1 MVDKFN
7 SLRDRTLELKDVFT
21 PELLRLQRPEDN
33 RRFNEILNED
43 VFVSEELFDQLK
55 ELIKIRNA
63 TVTLKAEDYEALIA
77 AHLNGFSKEK
87 YGVWAYY
94 PWNKRLVHIL
104 DEKEFIEVRTSR
116 NQYKI
121 TNAERDVLATKK
133 IGVIG
138 LSVGQSVS
146 VTLAME
152 RGCGELRLADFD
164 VLELTNYNR
173 IRTGLYNLGIK
184 KVVAVAREIAEID
197 PYLNII
203 CYPEGITE
211 ENIDK
216 FISEGGKL
224 DILIDECDGLDIKV
238 LCRQR
243 AKAAQI
249 PVVMEASDRGTI
261 DIERFDLQPDR
272 PILHGFIEHLDVS
285 RIKHLK
291 TNEEKVP
298 YLLPIAGAET
308 ISTRAKA
315 SMLEIG
321 QSITTWPQLA
331 SAVALGGGIT
341 ADVCR
346 RILLDQYHESGR
358 YFIDIEE
365 LITDNKVEDRPHFPE
380 FTEGISDDEMAALI
394 KQTAIP
400 VLAGQ
405 VSLGNDIVQKLVAAA
420 ITAPTGGNSQ
430 PWKWKYTGDVLYLFE
445 NREYETHLVD
455 FNFTGSFIG
464 FGTATENLVLQAHA
478 EGLEVKM
485 EKLPL
490 GDKSSLVAA
499 FRFFKDSTVPDLELH
514 KVDELANVIGNR
526 QANRLLV
533 PRQPIEPE
541 RLGKMVAA
549 AKTVPGANLQFL
561 TSDADLEAI
570 SDVIAKADRIR
581 IMHEGGH
588 IDFLAE
594 IIWTEEENQKFRK
607 GIDIETLDLT
617 PSERAGFGIARN
629 WEVINYLNKWG
640 GGSGLERVSRKSAMA
655 ASAIGL
661 ITMPEYSM
669 ANFFDGGR
677 AVERAWLAATKENI
691 AFQPLSISTFLF
703 NRLAYEGRQTF
714 PEKMANELAELR
726 KEFERLFS
734 IDKRL
739 GEILLF
745 RVFLTEKQP
754 KASLRVPVETV
765 LSFG

>member
-1 MVDKFN
+1 MLDKFN
-7 SLRDRTLELKDVFT
+7 SLRERALELKDVSA
-21 PELLRLQRPEDN
+21 PELLRLDKPGDEH
-33 RRFNEILNED
+33 RFDEIISVGD
-43 VFVSEELFDQLK
+43 VFVSEEITDQLK
-55 ELIKIRNA
+55 ELLKSRNA
-63 TVTLKAEDYEALIA
+63 TVTLSANDYDRLIEQ
-77 AHLNGFSKEK
+77 HLGGMSKER

-94 PWNKRLVHIL
+94 PWSKRLVHIL
-104 DEKEFIEVRTSR
+104 DEEEFIEVRTSR

-121 TNAERDVLATKK
+121 TNTERETLAQKK

-164 VLELTNYNR
+164 MLELTNYNR
-173 IRTGLYNLGIK
+173 IRTGLHNLGVK

-197 PYLNII
+197 PYLRVI
-203 CYPEGITE
+203 CYPDGITE

-238 LCRQR
+238 LCRQK

-249 PVVMEASDRGTI
+249 PVVMEASDRGTV
-261 DIERFDLQPDR
+261 DVERFDLQPDR
-272 PILHGFIEHLDVS
+272 PILHGSIDHLDVS

-365 LITDNKVEDRPHFPE
+365 LIADKKPAEKPHVPE
-380 FTEGISDDEMAALI
+380 FMAGISDDEIAALI
-394 KQTAIP
+394 KQAAVSSMP
-400 VLAGQ
+400 GQ
-405 VSLGNDIVQKLVAAA
+405 VKLSNEDATSLVAAA

-430 PWKWKYTGDVLYLFE
+430 PWKWKCVDGVMYLFE
-445 NREYETHLVD
+445 NREYDTHLVD
-455 FNFTGSFIG
+455 FNSTGSYIG
-464 FGTATENLVLQAHA
+464 FGAATENLVLQAHKQ
-478 EGLEVKM
+478 GLEVKID
-485 EKLPL
+485 KLPL
-490 GDKSSLVAA
+490 GDESYLIAV
-499 FRFFKDSTVPDLELH
+499 FRFFKNAHDGVEAHSVDDLSE
-514 KVDELANVIGNR
+514 VIFQR
-526 QANRLLV
+526 KANRLLR
-533 PRQPIEPE
+533 PRQPIEGA
-541 RLGKMVAA
+541 RLQKIVDAA
-549 AKTVPGANLQFL
+549 RTVPGANLQFL
-561 TSDADLEAI
+561 TSDNDLEDI
-570 SDVIAKADRIR
+570 SDIIAKADRIR

-617 PSERAGFGIARN
+617 PSERAGFSIARN
-629 WEVINYLNKWG
+629 WDVINYLNKWG
-640 GGSGLERVSRKSAMA
+640 GGAGLERMSRKSAMT
-655 ASAIGL
+655 ASAIGF
-661 ITMPEYSM
+661 ITMPEFGRS
-669 ANFFDGGR
+669 NFFDGGR

-703 NRLAYEGRQTF
+703 NRLNYEGTQAF
-714 PEKMANELAELR
+714 PKKMAEELAELR
-726 KEFERLFS
+726 KKFQRLFS
-734 IDKRL
+734 IDKKP

-745 RVFLTEKQP
+745 RVFLTDEQP
-754 KASLRVPVETV
+754 KLSLRVPVEKV